1 MSHFLRSRVL
11 SAAVAALGALLLAA
25 RPMAAQDG
33 PVPMLPG
40 PGSNE
45 PPLDVSKMSSPFR
58 LSALG
63 DMAQVGIGGAG
74 PVSMCVS
81 NNAFGGPYN
90 RDGCLSPFYVRGP
103 NGAYYQA
110 YFDLGILLAAPPS
123 DMPSVIDPV
132 ASGLRGGG
140 WTFSTTSLVA
150 QFTGGTDKIWASDR
164 SGLELLAFG
173 VQSTSDASCTNRD
186 ATRDG
191 NMAPGFQILPLSSC
205 PPTHPPSG
213 WRGSHHAE
221 AEVYLDLFQND
232 PVFRDGDP
240 FAFWRVPRERQRT
253 DKFMGDLQTY
263 GEMSDFYF
271 ELLPKY
277 GAVVPGGSGAPV
289 PPYDGWPLGI
299 TIWFD
304 VFYFGLPNIGGAVF
318 WQGLIINDS
327 EKVYGVG
334 NGVDFDS
341 LYIGINYNPLMGAQS
356 SAQYFD
362 PKRSALLH
370 NTTGSGCV
378 GHPVPPGSAC
388 AQNAQE
394 GFFSGAAGI
403 IVLKSPIGDL
413 RYKLLSDPSS
423 EFYSPGHP
431 LAGDTITFQH
441 QHMCGFGSCYPQT
454 TGRSLRAGFGLYSS
468 TGINV
473 LDGRSPGDLTDT
485 EYFRIFRSEFWPER
499 TGQFNKYVPG
509 VHDNEPIWDWNHDG
523 VPDTIY
529 ADSCGSKGC
538 VALWSD
544 TLPGGWAM
552 NYGNISA
559 MAVGPVKLAPNDT
572 VPLVVAFVGAP
583 DSAGIEAI
591 TNNAIQFYLNFYLGP
606 EAAPQPRIVAV
617 DAVPGNT
624 RQAVVTL
631 FLDNTAEDWED
642 PFLAKLDVSAD
653 AALNPDLPDQIAA
666 LVGNNVAAYHIFRSC
681 DNGNSYSSDAD
692 CDGDP
697 ISDPTSK
704 WAGFGWAPY
713 ATLEATED
721 GELPNTF
728 RDENVTAGITYT
740 YVVVTE
746 TRGAKFNLVRQG
758 PNGLVAE
765 EVEFAP
771 KLMSSLSAAT
781 TNPFVASVYVP
792 ATLAAGTSRASVEM
806 LERTGTA
813 TVPVTITPVGTAPRG
828 GTFRAII
835 VDSVVVR
842 QVESIS
848 TGQVQSTLDAFLLRT
863 DTTGAR
869 VAIRTYQFSRTGDIT
884 TSGLAADAPA
894 TDGDQTVQVWRGGR
908 AMLVLDGANQ
918 PLLATATLTGDAA
931 TPGSFYSRPDFP
943 YFSVSLNAASGGT
956 FGGQVF
962 IAANGELIDP
972 RVAPSVQFQTS
983 SNLSAALNGSDYGT
997 YEIVWAD
1004 EPFGDGQ
1011 PFRVND
1017 RANIASLVQASL
1029 NARAT
1034 ASTSS
1039 ADPALLDV
1047 VKAADAS
1054 VTLDAASLRSY
1065 KLPFKV
1071 RNLVYNRDVQVI
1083 VTRHQE
1089 SIVLGQG
1096 ADTIRVDVP
1105 ADVWVPGD
1113 VVHFVENITREVR
1126 DAQGRTVI
1134 GPDGQ
1139 PVTETVPV
1147 ATTRAMLGCL
1157 APRNSCDPTIGGRSQ
1172 SGYTGIRDNTK
1183 HLVTYYVPFRGGE
1196 ELRFE
1201 LVPARTAADVLAS
1214 GGRVDLS
1221 QVHVVPNP
1229 YIFASQYERDPGARV
1244 LKFTN
1249 LPPEGRIRIFDVA
1262 GRFIQEINYDAD
1274 DLKGGD
1280 LEWDMQT
1287 REQLELAYG
1296 LYIFV
1301 VESGGQK
1308 KMGKFVVIR

>member
-1 MSHFLRSRVL
+1 MSHFLNRSRVL
-11 SAAVAALGALLLAA
+11 SAAVAVLGAVLLAVQPA
-25 RPMAAQDG
+25 RAQDG
-33 PVPMLPG
+33 PAAILPE
-40 PGSNE
+40 PGSDL
-45 PPLDVSKMSSPFR
+45 PPLDLSKLSSPFR
-58 LSALG
+58 LAALG
-63 DMAQVGIGGAG
+63 DLAQVGLGGTG
-74 PVSMCVS
+74 QVSMCVS
-81 NNAFGGPYN
+81 NNAFGGPYF
-90 RDGCLSPFYVRGP
+90 RDGCRSPFFIRNLSGG
-103 NGAYYQA
+103 NTQA
-110 YFDLGILLAAPPS
+110 YFDLGIFLTAPPS

-150 QFTGGTDKIWASDR
+150 SFTGGTDKIWASDR

-173 VQSTSDASCTNRD
+173 VQSTSDASCTNRT
-186 ATRDG
+186 AARDG
-191 NMAPGFQILPLSSC
+191 FMLEGFQLLPLSSC

-213 WRGSHHAE
+213 WRGSHHADV
-221 AEVYLDLFQND
+221 EVYLDLFKND
-232 PVFRDGDP
+232 PEFRDRDP
-240 FAFWRVPRERQRT
+240 FAFWRVPKELQRT

-277 GAVVPGGSGAPV
+277 GAVVPGGSGPPV
-289 PPYDGWPLGI
+289 PPYDGWPLGL

-304 VFYFGLPNIGGAVF
+304 AFYFALPNLGGAVF

-341 LYIGINYNPLMGAQS
+341 LYIGINYNPLMTSQS

-362 PKRSALLH
+362 PKRSAMLH
-370 NTTGSGCV
+370 NNTGSGCV
-378 GHPVPPGSAC
+378 GHPNPPGAGC
-388 AQNAQE
+388 AQLANE
-394 GFFSGAAGI
+394 GFNAGGAGI

-413 RYKLLSDPSS
+413 RYKLFSDPTS

-441 QHMCGFGSCYPQT
+441 MHMCGFGSCLGQT
-454 TGRSLRAGFGLYSS
+454 MQRSQRAGFGMYSS
-468 TGINV
+468 TGHNV
-473 LDGRSPGDLTDT
+473 LDGRSTGDLTDN
-485 EYFRIFRSEFWPER
+485 EYHLIFRPEDWPNR
-499 TGQFNKYVPG
+499 SGQFNKYVPG

-523 VPDTIY
+523 IPDTIY
-529 ADSCGSKGC
+529 ADSCGSRGC
-538 VALWSD
+538 VGIWSD
-544 TLPGGWAM
+544 TLPSGYTM
-552 NYGNISA
+552 NYGNISL
-559 MAVGPVKLAPNDT
+559 MSVGPVKLPPGDT
-572 VPLVVAFVGAP
+572 VPLVLAFVGAA

-591 TNNAIQFYLNFYLGP
+591 TNNAIQFYQNFYLGP
-606 EAAPQPRIVAV
+606 EAAPAPRIVAV
-617 DAVPGNT
+617 DVVPGNT

-653 AALNPDLPDQIAA
+653 VALNPDLPDKIAA

-681 DNGNSYSSDAD
+681 DNGTSYSSDAD

-697 ISDPTSK
+697 ITDPTSK

-713 ATLEATED
+713 ATLEADED

-746 TRGAKFNLVRQG
+746 TRGATFNLVREG
-758 PNGLVAE
+758 PDGFVAE
-765 EVEFAP
+765 EVEFSP
-771 KLMSSLSAAT
+771 KLMSGLSAAT

-792 ATLAAGTSRASVEM
+792 ATLAAGASRASIEVVGS
-806 LERTGTA
+806 TGA
-813 TVPVTITPVGTAPRG
+813 ANDLVNITPVGTAPQG
-828 GTFRAII
+828 GTFRTIV

-842 QVESIS
+842 QTESLS

-863 DTTGAR
+863 DTAGNR
-869 VAIRTYQFSRTGDIT
+869 VAIKTYQFSRSGDVT
-884 TSGLAADAPA
+884 TAGLAADAPS

-908 AMLVLDGANQ
+908 ALVVVDGANQ
-918 PLLATATLTGDAA
+918 PLLATALLSGATA
-931 TPGSFYSRPDFP
+931 TPGNFYSRPDFP
-943 YFSVSLNAASGGT
+943 FFTLNVDASRGGT
-956 FGGQVF
+956 YNGQTF
-962 IAANGELIDP
+962 LAANGDTIDA
-972 RVAPSVQFQTS
+972 RIAPSVQFQTS
-983 SNLSAALNGSDYGT
+983 GSLSEALSGSEYGT

-1004 EPFGDGQ
+1004 DPFGDGQ
-1011 PFRVND
+1011 PFRVTD
-1017 RANIASLVQASL
+1017 RANIGSQVAASLS
-1029 NARAT
+1029 ARAT

-1047 VKAADAS
+1047 IKAADAT
-1054 VTLDAASLRSY
+1054 VTLNAADLKSY

-1071 RNLVYNRDVQVI
+1071 RNLTHNRDVQVV

-1089 SIVLGQG
+1089 TLLMGQ
-1096 ADTIRVDVP
+1096 ASDTIRVDVP

-1113 VVHFVENITREVR
+1113 VLHFVENVTREVTVGG
-1126 DAQGRTVI
+1126 QTVI

-1139 PVTETVPV
+1139 PVMETVPV
-1147 ATTRAMLGCL
+1147 ATFRVMLGCL
-1157 APRNSCDPTIGGRSQ
+1157 NPRNSCDPTFGGRSQ
-1172 SGYTGIRDNTK
+1172 SGYTAIRDNTT
-1183 HLVTYYVPFRGGE
+1183 HLVRYLVPFKGGE
-1196 ELRFE
+1196 ELTFE
-1201 LVPARTAADVLAS
+1201 LVPARSAADVLAS
-1214 GGRVDLS
+1214 GARVDLS

-1229 YIFASQYERDPGARV
+1229 YIFASQYERDPSTRV

-1280 LEWDMQT
+1280 LDWDMQT

>member
-1 MSHFLRSRVL
+1 MSNSLRSRVL
-11 SAAVAALGALLLAA
+11 SAAVAALGAVLLAVQPA
-25 RPMAAQDG
+25 RAQDG
-33 PVPMLPG
+33 PVPIMPE
-40 PGSNE
+40 PGSDLL
-45 PPLDVSKMSSPFR
+45 PLDITKTASPFK
-58 LSALG
+58 LAALG
-63 DMAQVGIGGAG
+63 DLGQVGLGGSGQA
-74 PVSMCVS
+74 SMCVS
-81 NNAFGGPYN
+81 NNAFGGPYFRN
-90 RDGCLSPFYVRGP
+90 GCRSPFYVRDAG
-103 NGAYYQA
+103 GTYRQA
-110 YFDLGILLAAPPS
+110 YFDLGIFLTAPPS

-150 QFTGGTDKIWASDR
+150 SFHGGTDKIWASDR
-164 SGLELLAFG
+164 TGLELLAFG
-173 VQSTSDASCTNRD
+173 VQSTSDASCTNRTT
-186 ATRDG
+186 ARDG
-191 NMAPGFQILPLSSC
+191 FMLDGFQLLPLSSC
-205 PPTHPPSG
+205 PPTHPPVG
-213 WRGSHHAE
+213 WRGSHHAD
-221 AEVYLDLFQND
+221 AEVYLDLFLND
-232 PVFRDGDP
+232 PEFRDRDP
-240 FAFWRVPRERQRT
+240 FAFWRVPKERQRT

-277 GAVVPGGSGAPV
+277 GAVVPGGSGPPV
-289 PPYDGWPLGI
+289 PPYEGWPLGI

-304 VFYFGLPNIGGAVF
+304 AFYFGLPNLGGAVF

-341 LYIGINYNPLMGAQS
+341 LYIGINYNPLMGQQA
-356 SAQYFD
+356 SAQYYD
-362 PKRSALLH
+362 PKRSAMLH
-370 NTTGSGCV
+370 NVTGSGCV
-378 GHPVPPGSAC
+378 GHPNPPGSGCTQAPD
-388 AQNAQE
+388 E

-413 RYKLLSDPSS
+413 RYKLFSDPTS

-441 QHMCGFGSCYPQT
+441 MHMCGFGSCLGNTMQ
-454 TGRSLRAGFGLYSS
+454 RSQRAGFGMYSS
-468 TGINV
+468 TGHNV
-473 LDGRSPGDLTDT
+473 LDGRSPGDLTDA
-485 EYFRIFRSEFWPER
+485 EYHLIFRPEDWPNR
-499 TGQFNKYVPG
+499 SGQFNKYVPG

-523 VPDTIY
+523 IPDTIY
-529 ADSCGSKGC
+529 ADTCGSRGC

-544 TLPGGWAM
+544 TLPSGYTL
-552 NYGNISA
+552 NYGNISL
-559 MAVGPVKLAPNDT
+559 MSVGPVKLAPNDT
-572 VPLVVAFVGAP
+572 VPLVLAFVGGP

-606 EAAPQPRIVAV
+606 EAAPAPRIVAV
-617 DAVPGNT
+617 DVVPGNT

-653 AALNPDLPDQIAA
+653 AELNPDLPGQIAA

-681 DNGNSYSSDAD
+681 DNGASFSSDAD

-697 ISDPTSK
+697 INDPTSK

-713 ATLEATED
+713 ATLEASET

-746 TRGAKFNLVRQG
+746 TRGAKFNLVRPG

-792 ATLAAGTSRASVEM
+792 ATLAAGTSRASVQV
-806 LERTGTA
+806 LERTGAA
-813 TVPVTITPVGTAPRG
+813 TVPVNITPVGTATKG

-842 QVESIS
+842 QVESLS
-848 TGQVQSTLDAFLLRT
+848 TGQIQSTLEAFLLRT

-869 VAIRTYQFSRTGDIT
+869 VAIKTYQFSRTGDVT
-884 TSGLAADAPA
+884 TNGLMADAPT

-908 AMLVLDGANQ
+908 AMVLVDEANQ
-918 PLLATATLTGDAA
+918 PLLASSSLTGADA
-931 TPGSFYSRPDFP
+931 TPGSFYGRPDFP
-943 YFSVSLNAASGGT
+943 FFTVSVNAANGGT

-962 IAANGELIDP
+962 IAASGDTIAAT
-972 RVAPSVQFQTS
+972 VAPSVQFQTS
-983 SNLSAALNGSDYGT
+983 GSLSAPLAGTDYGT
-997 YEIVWAD
+997 YEIFWAD

-1011 PFRVND
+1011 PFRVTD
-1017 RANIASLVQASL
+1017 RANIGSQVQASL

-1039 ADPALLDV
+1039 ADPALLEV

-1054 VTLDAASLRSY
+1054 VTLDAGSLRSY

-1071 RNLVYNRDVQVI
+1071 RNLSHNRDVQVL

-1089 SIVLGQG
+1089 TIVLGQ
-1096 ADTIRVDVP
+1096 ASDTIRVDVP

-1113 VVHFVENITREVR
+1113 VLHFVENVTREVT
-1126 DAQGRTVI
+1126 DAQGRTVL

-1139 PVTETVPV
+1139 PLTETVPV
-1147 ATTRAMLGCL
+1147 ATMRVMLGCL
-1157 APRNSCDPTIGGRSQ
+1157 NPRNSCDPTFGGRSQ
-1172 SGYTGIRDNTK
+1172 SGYTAIRDNTLQ
-1183 HLVTYYVPFRGGE
+1183 LVTYYVPFRGGE

-1229 YIFASQYERDPGARV
+1229 YIFASQYEREPNQRV

-1249 LPPEGRIRIFDVA
+1249 LPPEGRIRIYDVA

-1280 LEWDMQT
+1280 LDWDMQT

-1301 VESGGQK
+1301 LESGGQK